1 MSEFRGTT
9 VLCVSKD
16 GKMAMGA
23 DGQVTFGSTVLKATS
38 KKVRKLYHDQVL
50 AGFAGGV
57 ADALTLFN
65 RFEAKLEEYRGNLE
79 RSAVELVKEWR
90 MDRAL
95 RRLEAMLIV
104 ADKEHQLLL
113 SGSGELIAPDDG
125 IIAIGSGGPYALA
138 SARALFSIR
147 SSTPPRSWARA
158 STSPR
163 RSASTPTARSSWRPY
178 DQDRDRK
185 PYRETDRPACPQED
199 SRRAG
204 QVHRQAGRCEKSSSH
219 SPKEQGEKAGS

>member
-38 KKVRKLYHDQVL
+38 RKVRKLYHDQVL

-138 SARALFSIR
+138 SARALFKHSQLDAPAIVGE
-147 SSTPPRSWARA
+147 SLNLA
-158 STSPR
+158 SQICIYTNSEIVV
-163 RSASTPTARSSWRPY
+163 
-178 DQDRDRK
+178 
-185 PYRETDRPACPQED
+185 ETL
-199 SRRAG
+199 
-204 QVHRQAGRCEKSSSH
+204 
-219 SPKEQGEKAGS
+219 

>member
-9 VLCVSKD
+9 VLCVSRD

-38 KKVRKLYHDQVL
+38 RKVRKLYHDQVL

-104 ADKEHQLLL
+104 ADREHQLLL

-138 SARALFSIR
+138 SARALYKHSQLDAPTIV
-147 SSTPPRSWARA
+147 SESLNLA
-158 STSPR
+158 SQICIYTNSEIVV
-163 RSASTPTARSSWRPY
+163 
-178 DQDRDRK
+178 
-185 PYRETDRPACPQED
+185 ETL
-199 SRRAG
+199 
-204 QVHRQAGRCEKSSSH
+204 
-219 SPKEQGEKAGS
+219 

>member
-23 DGQVTFGSTVLKATS
+23 DGQVTFGNTVLKATS
-38 KKVRKLYHDQVL
+38 RKVRKLYHDQVL

-79 RSAVELVKEWR
+79 RSSVELVKEWR

-138 SARALFSIR
+138 SARALYKHSQLPAPEIVR
-147 SSTPPRSWARA
+147 ESLTLA
-158 STSPR
+158 SQICIYTNSEIIV
-163 RSASTPTARSSWRPY
+163 
-178 DQDRDRK
+178 
-185 PYRETDRPACPQED
+185 ETL
-199 SRRAG
+199 
-204 QVHRQAGRCEKSSSH
+204 
-219 SPKEQGEKAGS
+219 

>member
-38 KKVRKLYHDQVL
+38 RKVRKLYHDQVL

-138 SARALFSIR
+138 SARALFKHSQLD
-147 SSTPPRSWARA
+147 A
-158 STSPR
+158 SAIVSESLTL
-163 RSASTPTARSSWRPY
+163 ASQICIYTNSEIVV
-178 DQDRDRK
+178 
-185 PYRETDRPACPQED
+185 ETL
-199 SRRAG
+199 
-204 QVHRQAGRCEKSSSH
+204 
-219 SPKEQGEKAGS
+219 